1 MLHVDLFDSE
11 AIGKF
16 AYDLDTLSLVIFF
29 KSGGVYEYQSVP
41 RAIFDGFRAAPS
53 KGQYFHSV
61 IRRQFAGR
69 ALSPSE
75 VAAFEHASGP
85 AATRGASN
93 VVLIEIA
100 RLERPHRAPVFF

>member
-16 AYDLDTLSLVIFF
+16 AYDLDTRRLVIFF

-41 RAIFDGFRAAPS
+41 RALFDGFRAAPS

-61 IRRQFAGR
+61 IRQQFAAR
-69 ALSPSE
+69 VLSPSE
-75 VAAFEHASGP
+75 IAAFDQASGP
-85 AATRGASN
+85 AATPGASN
-93 VVLIEIA
+93 VVLVEIA
-100 RLERPHRAPVFF
+100 RLERPDRESVFF